1 MVGEVTP
8 RAPISVMN
16 AKNAD
21 GILAIWNDCPPG
33 RRAEFEA
40 WYQGEHLP
48 ERLSV
53 PGFLFGR
60 RLEALSGSP
69 RYFTFYVTESPDVL
83 TSAPYV
89 ERLNNPT
96 PLTQAVMLG
105 GFKNTNRTV
114 CRRAA
119 RAGRFRGSVVAT
131 LRFREAPDS
140 AALVS
145 LVVSLTH
152 DPGVASAEFWEAVDL
167 EPASA
172 ATEER
177 LRGGDKSIRACF
189 TVDTLRESKAK
200 AIASDLSE
208 RFPAAEIGVYR
219 LLCQIG
225 RGDI

>member
-1 MVGEVTP
+1 
-8 RAPISVMN
+8 MN
-16 AKNAD
+16 AKRP

-40 WYQGEHLP
+40 WYQCEHLP
-48 ERLSV
+48 ERLAV

-60 RLEALSGSP
+60 RLNKVYSSP
-69 RYFTFYVTESPDVL
+69 RFFTFYVTETPDVL
-83 TSAPYV
+83 TSAPYI

-96 PLTQAVMLG
+96 PLTQAVMSG
-105 GFKNTNRTV
+105 GFKNTSRTV

-119 RAGRFRGSVVAT
+119 RAGRFRGSMVVT
-131 LRFREAPDS
+131 LRFREAADS

-145 LVVSLTH
+145 LSETLAR
-152 DPGVASAEFWEAVDL
+152 DPGVASAELWEAIDGEVG
-167 EPASA
+167 SA

-177 LRGGDKSIRACF
+177 LRGGDKTIHACF

-200 AIASDLSE
+200 AIVSDLSE
-208 RFPAAEIGVYR
+208 RFPAAEVGVYR
-219 LLCQIG
+219 LLCKIG

>member
-40 WYQGEHLP
+40 GYQGENLP
-48 ERLSV
+48 ERLAV

-60 RLEALSGSP
+60 RLEAVSGSP
-69 RYFTFYVTESPDVL
+69 RFFTFYVTETPDVL
-83 TSAPYV
+83 TSAPYI

-96 PLTQAVMLG
+96 PLTQAVMSG
-105 GFKNTNRTV
+105 GFKNTSRTV

-119 RAGRFRGSVVAT
+119 RAGHFRGSMVVT
-131 LRFREAPDS
+131 LRFREAADS

-145 LVVSLTH
+145 LSATLTR
-152 DPGVASAEFWEAVDL
+152 DPGVASAELWEAIDGEVG
-167 EPASA
+167 SA

-177 LRGGDKSIRACF
+177 LRGGDKTIHACF
-189 TVDTLRESKAK
+189 TVDTLRERRRKPLPLISRGAFPLPRSEF
-200 AIASDLSE
+200 IASCVRE
-208 RFPAAEIGVYR
+208 G
-219 LLCQIG
+219 
-225 RGDI
+225 